1 MTGKA
6 PILSGQLVWILVS
19 GCFVLALG
27 IAPSPAAAQGAGSA
41 TLRGTVADASGGLL
55 PKAAVTLVNQRTRL
69 SRTAT
74 TDGRGE
80 YVFAALT
87 PDAYRAEVELQGFAR
102 WKSGSVHLSPGDSL
116 HLATRLAVGDRTEEV
131 TVEGERAL
139 VSVATGAREGTI
151 TADQI
156 QNLSMVGRSALE
168 LLRVLPGVV
177 NGDDNE
183 TVGFGSGANNF
194 FFTMVN
200 GTRGTTISPVLDGS
214 KIVDFGG
221 NSSVMV
227 NINPDMVDEVKVQT
241 SNYAAEYGS
250 AGIQITAV
258 TKGGSSSFHGSLYD
272 YARNWR
278 LAANDRSNT
287 VAGVPRPKSDYQ
299 YPGFNLSG
307 PLLVP
312 GTGFNKN
319 RDKLFFF
326 VGFEYQHQ
334 IIDPGTSLGIV
345 PTLRQRQ
352 GDFSELLGGQGQNL
366 AQPKVVNIPAGF
378 PGAGEPAPNND
389 LRPYLDPWGRAL
401 LNMYPLPNH
410 TDPDNL
416 NNYAF
421 NTAEPVNR
429 WQLVSRVDWN
439 ASEKTHAYVRLAL
452 ERERNESA
460 RGIWGGWSSF
470 ELPSP
475 VRADN
480 KSWSVSLN
488 ATSVLSPSLTNEVVL
503 SGSQLKLDND
513 WKDPSKMTLSAQ
525 GLDGYRGSF
534 DNRLSEASLQV
545 VSAGQNLGNFAPT
558 GGLPVYAHND
568 SLSFA
573 NNLTKVTHSHT
584 LKLGVFVERGQK
596 QQNFDSS
603 PQGQI
608 WLGSNWTAGGTG
620 NDYGDLLV
628 GRMAQFKQTTTVPRG
643 EWRFW
648 NLEGYVQDSWKAR
661 RNLTMEAGLRLAKL
675 TNNEELN
682 GLGLLFDPSA
692 YDREQ
697 GAFIDNDPQRPNG
710 VLLAKR
716 GEIPKGMTPSPGM
729 ALMPRVNVAWD
740 VRGTGDVVLRG
751 GAGLFYNRPTGN
763 YQYFIQSSPPN
774 TFNTTASWPE
784 VPGGLT
790 LSSLPT
796 LDPYSRL
803 AASWVDS
810 PDTRSVHLPR
820 TWNWSFG
827 AAKRLPGKQTLE
839 VAYVGN
845 RADHLPDRTIANY
858 IAPGKLT
865 GLVGNA
871 DLDNPLHRVALDE
884 SVAAT
889 FRNYPAYSSGSF
901 WWQYEAVS
909 SYHGLQA
916 TLVRPGTRVQYFLN
930 YTFSKV
936 LGTTGTG
943 DSAVI
948 DPLDARNRSY
958 GVVIGDR
965 THIFNASYSLMIPDP
980 IPPGGN
986 AVLRGLLDGWQV
998 SGITSY
1004 RSGLPF
1010 HVTFSGDIA
1019 RDDVQR
1025 AWWGTDGHVPP
1036 GYNGGN
1042 AGSITPVFLGNP
1054 QLGNAGLGEKILDI
1068 DKIAIPAL
1076 GESGPFQSPYYL
1088 RTPSRWNFDLSVFK
1102 NFAMGGA
1109 KRLQLRL
1116 GFFNLFNQA
1125 APLFFFGDVDLD
1137 LQTACNV
1144 HVDGV
1149 PNGAGGAADGVC
1161 DPSQGF
1167 HFTDLA
1173 KKNFGKIKTKRGHR
1187 VIEVAARFD
1196 F

>member
-1 MTGKA
+1 MA
-6 PILSGQLVWILVS
+6 PPQ
-19 GCFVLALG
+19 
-27 IAPSPAAAQGAGSA
+27 AAAQGAGGA
-41 TLRGTVADASGGLL
+41 TLRGTVTDASGGLL
-55 PKAAVTLVNQRTRL
+55 PKASVTLVNQRTKATR
-69 SRTAT
+69 SIT

-87 PDAYRAEVELQGFAR
+87 PDVYRAQVELQGFAL
-102 WKSGSVHLSPGDSL
+102 WKSGEVHLSPGDSL
-116 HLATRLAVGDRTEEV
+116 HLATRLAVGDRTEDV

-139 VSVATGAREGTI
+139 VSSATGAREGTI

-156 QNLSMVGRSALE
+156 QNLSIVGRSALE
-168 LLRVLPGVV
+168 LLRILPGVV
-177 NGDDNE
+177 NGENNE
-183 TVGFGSGANNF
+183 TVGFGSGGNNF
-194 FFTMVN
+194 FFTTVN

-214 KIVDFGG
+214 KIVDFGS
-221 NSSVMV
+221 NSGVMV
-227 NINPDMVDEVKVQT
+227 NINPDMVDEIKVQT

-250 AGIQITAV
+250 AGVQITAV

-272 YARNWR
+272 YSRNWR
-278 LAANDRSNT
+278 FAANDRSNT
-287 VAGVPRPKSDYQ
+287 VARVPRPKSDYQ

-334 IIDPGTSLGIV
+334 VIDPGTTLGVV

-352 GDFSELLGGQGQNL
+352 GDFGELLGSQGQNL
-366 AQPKVVNIPAGF
+366 AQPSVVTIPAGF
-378 PGAGEPAPNND
+378 PGEGEAAPNND
-389 LRPYLDPWGRAL
+389 LRPYLDPFGRAL
-401 LNMYPLPNH
+401 LNMYPRPNH
-410 TDPDNL
+410 TDADNHY
-416 NNYAF
+416 NYAF

-439 ASEKTHAYVRLAL
+439 ASEKTHASVRLAL
-452 ERERNESA
+452 EREKDEWA
-460 RGIWGGWSSF
+460 RGVWGGWSTF

-475 VRADN
+475 VKADN

-513 WKDPSKMTLSAQ
+513 WKDRSKMTLSAQ
-525 GLDGYRGSF
+525 GLDGFRGSF
-534 DNRLSEASLQV
+534 DNGLAEASLQV

-573 NNLTKVTHSHT
+573 DSLTRVTHAHT

-603 PQGQI
+603 PQGQLI
-608 WLGSNWTAGGTG
+608 LGSPWTGGGTG

-628 GRMAQFKQTTTVPRG
+628 GRMAQYYQTTTVPRG
-643 EWRFW
+643 DWRFW

-661 RNLTMEAGLRLAKL
+661 RNLTIEAGLRVAKL
-675 TNNEELN
+675 TSNEELN
-682 GLGLLFDPSA
+682 RLGLLFDPST

-697 GAFIDNDPQRPNG
+697 GAFINDDPQRPNG

-716 GEIPKGMTPSPGM
+716 GEIPKGMTPSPGL
-729 ALMPRVNVAWD
+729 ALMPRMNVAWD

-751 GAGLFYNRPTGN
+751 GAGLFYNRPMGN
-763 YQYFIQSSPPN
+763 YQYFIQRSPPN
-774 TFNTTASWPE
+774 TFNTLANWWDA
-784 VPGGLT
+784 PGNLT
-790 LSSLPT
+790 ISSLHT
-796 LDPYSRL
+796 LDPYTRR
-803 AASWVDS
+803 AASSVDS
-810 PDTRSVHLPR
+810 PDARSVHLPR
-820 TWNWSFG
+820 TWEWSLG
-827 AAKRLPGKQTLE
+827 GVKRLPWKQTLE

-845 RADHLPDRTIANY
+845 RADHQPDLTNSNY
-858 IAPGKLT
+858 IPPGRLT
-865 GLVGNA
+865 GTVGNA

-889 FRNYPAYSSGSF
+889 FRNYPAYSPGST

-909 SYHGLQA
+909 AYHGLQV

-943 DSAVI
+943 DSALI
-948 DPLDARNRSY
+948 DPIDARNRSY
-958 GVVIGDR
+958 GVAIGDR

-980 IPPGGN
+980 IRPGGN
-986 AVLRGLLDGWQV
+986 AVLRGLLDGWQI

-1010 HVTFSGDIA
+1010 HITFSGDIMLPGI
-1019 RDDVQR
+1019 QR
-1025 AWWGTDGHVPP
+1025 AWWGTDGHARPI
-1036 GYNGGN
+1036 YNGGN
-1042 AGSITPVFLGNP
+1042 AGSVTPIFLGNP
-1054 QLGNAGLGEKILDI
+1054 QLGNTGLGEKVLDI
-1068 DKIAIPAL
+1068 DKIAIPAF
-1076 GESGPFQSPYYL
+1076 GKSGPFQSPYYL
-1088 RTPSRWNFDLSVFK
+1088 RAPSRWNSDLSVFK
-1102 NFAMGGA
+1102 SFAMGGR
-1109 KRLQLRL
+1109 KRLQLRI

-1125 APLFFFGDVDLD
+1125 TPAFFFGDIDLN
-1137 LQTACNV
+1137 LETMCNV
-1144 HVDGV
+1144 RVDGV
-1149 PNGAGGAADGVC
+1149 PNGAGGTADGVC

-1173 KKNFGKIKTKRGHR
+1173 KQNFGKIVTKRGRR